1 MYHPLGPDV
10 VLSTTTE
17 EEETTEGKET
27 TSKFFAKPCFVTI
40 LSLQFPLLSI
50 LSAIFLSVL
59 HSEEPTTTTTKTGC
73 TDVCDPDC
81 ENYVANNPDCDEGKD
96 ISSSY

>member
-1 MYHPLGPDV
+1 MQSP
-10 VLSTTTE
+10 VLSQY
-17 EEETTEGKET
+17 
-27 TSKFFAKPCFVTI
+27 
-40 LSLQFPLLSI
+40 SLYNFNPLLSI